1 MDFIII
7 LSEILH
13 QEQKTFSRLLSR
25 HIRDSENPFDVSD
38 LCFVSTYRFPKY
50 ICIELIEELEPL
62 LYEGRYK
69 NSIPKHLKVLSAMS
83 FFATGGYQ
91 RCVGNEKLI
100 SLSQTCMSNN
110 IPEVSIGLNKLMA
123 K

>member
-1 MDFIII
+1 M
-7 LSEILH
+7 
-13 QEQKTFSRLLSR
+13 
-25 HIRDSENPFDVSD
+25 
-38 LCFVSTYRFPKY
+38 
-50 ICIELIEELEPL
+50 IEELEPL

-110 IPEVSIGLNKLMA
+110 ILEVSIGLNKLMA
-123 K
+123 KYIRFPQTEEECIKIKQE